1 METIQRKVMYS
12 VIGMSGG
19 MAGLSRIGTCTGTGC
34 PSCFGCAGMGVLLI
48 LLALWKRKE
57 NKDDGMA
64 ENND

>member
-1 METIQRKVMYS
+1 MYS

-19 MAGLSRIGTCTGTGC
+19 MAGLSRIGACTGGGC
-34 PSCFGCAGMGVLLI
+34 PSCFGCAGMGVILI

-64 ENND
+64 